1 MNARNSI
8 AVLEFDSAKIRVT
21 TDGRVSVID
30 MIAACG
36 FKRPHDAWAYV
47 KKQFTEKTDNFKFPG
62 ERQRLTPVATKEQ
75 VIKILMVMPK
85 AVKVDAFREWASS
98 ILVRYLDGDISLAE
112 EIFELTQ
119 ASPEDQ
125 ARSAARIN
133 GKASR
138 NLLTATIK
146 DRGTKH
152 IFGLCTNATYD
163 GMFDTD
169 ATGLRKMM
177 NLTTK
182 DNPRDHMD
190 MGNVLAIGLAEW
202 KAAQQIKKD
211 DIHGDRPCATVCKQ
225 SAQQVRSIL

>member
-21 TDGRVSVID
+21 PDGRVSVID
-30 MIAACG
+30 ALAGCG
-36 FKRPHDAWAYV
+36 VAKPRDAW
-47 KKQFTEKTDNFKFPG
+47 KTIKSKLSTELDGYRFPG
-62 ERQRLTPVATKEQ
+62 KGQQNTPVADKEQ
-75 VIKILMVMPK
+75 LMQVLMLSPK
-85 AVKVDAFREWASS
+85 AARTDQFREWASS
-98 ILVRYLDGDISLAE
+98 ILVRYLDGDVSLAE

-125 ARSAARIN
+125 ARAAARIN
-133 GKASR
+133 GKVSR